1 MYFKSGSIYLG
12 LLGVHIDMCPIVSA
26 GLLLRGAQP
35 RLGWAGWVGSR
46 IGGVV
51 LSGAWVVEGGVG
63 FWFM

>member
-26 GLLLRGAQP
+26 VLFPRGAQP
-35 RLGWAGWVGSR
+35 RLGWTGWVGSH

-51 LSGAWVVEGGVG
+51 LSRAWVVEGGVG

>member
-1 MYFKSGSIYLG
+1 MYFKSGFIYLG

-26 GLLLRGAQP
+26 VLFPRGAQP

-51 LSGAWVVEGGVG
+51 LSRAWVVEGGVV